1 VRLVEVR
8 LCELRVNLNSFIKIF
23 KRQIILLS
31 SLIKQ
36 PSFNKH
42 DLVFILDKN
51 DLRQLLDCIG
61 KLIAFL
67 KYEGEMV
74 PALNHLWVKI
84 QSLHKVVNSIVQILG
99 GGFLRFHLPRYRCE
113 FRVIIVTS
121 N

>member
-1 VRLVEVR
+1 VRLVKVR
-8 LCELRVNLNSFIKIF
+8 LCELRVNLNCLIKVF
-23 KRQIILLS
+23 KREIILLS

-51 DLRQLLDCIG
+51 DLRQLLDCISE
-61 KLIAFL
+61 LIAFL

-74 PALNHLWVKI
+74 PAFYRLLVKA
-84 QSLHKVVNSIVQILG
+84 QSLHKVVNSIIQILG
-99 GGFLRFHLPRYRCE
+99 VGFLRLHLPRYRCE